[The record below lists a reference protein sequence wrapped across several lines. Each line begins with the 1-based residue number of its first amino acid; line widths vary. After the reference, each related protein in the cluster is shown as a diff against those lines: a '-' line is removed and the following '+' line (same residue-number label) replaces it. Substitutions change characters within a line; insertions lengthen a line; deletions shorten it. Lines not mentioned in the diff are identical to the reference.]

1 LPTAPPLDIP
11 RGGQD
16 CPPREG
22 LQASVNCSKTMN
34 ARMALLVLTVSICV
48 VSAVFASQE
57 QYLQWNE
64 VRIVSPETG
73 DAGKVVFEAKV
84 DGDNKFVE
92 VTIEAFAKKYSVE
105 KEDLRKLDGFPL
117 SSLAIT
123 HEPGYAELGGY
134 TVHFKFRRT
143 TYKEGKP
150 IHESIM
156 VDVSKGKGLKIS
168 DSSQEVSEAGHKEEL
183 DAKRIQEWT
192 QNLQRLQASVE
203 MLHRERDAWRKERDA
218 ALKRADDLQ
227 VLNAELQVKYRQL
240 QGTTRPV
247 P

>member
-1 LPTAPPLDIP
+1 
-11 RGGQD
+11 
-16 CPPREG
+16 
-22 LQASVNCSKTMN
+22 MN
-34 ARMALLVLTVSICV
+34 ARVALLVLAVSICG
-48 VSAVFASQE
+48 VSAGFASQE

-64 VRIVSPETG
+64 VRIVSPEREDT
-73 DAGKVVFEAKV
+73 GKVVFDAKV
-84 DGDNKFVE
+84 DGDKLLE
-92 VTIEAFAKKYSVE
+92 VTIEAFAKKHSVE

-117 SSLAIT
+117 SSLVIT
-123 HEPGYAELGGY
+123 HEAGYEELGGH

-150 IHESIM
+150 IYESIM

-168 DSSQEVSEAGHKEEL
+168 DSRQEVSEAGRKEAL
-183 DAKRIQEWT
+183 DPQRIQELTSNLT
-192 QNLQRLQASVE
+192 QLQAAIE
-203 MLHRERDAWRKERDA
+203 MLRRERDAWRKERDA

-240 QGTTRPV
+240 QGTTRPA